1 MEIKV
6 FKKGDKSFMINTEKT
21 YQIVSKYDADAP
33 DGFKKENTTKTLDPL
48 AGVTSAVVV
57 SYDGSKGMYDTGL
70 SEASDALRKLY
81 PDPTERAKALKVIQE
96 HIQKPLLNVYTEEQL
111 DPRNFEFWD
120 EFSYKYSLD
129 SLLDPKKPK
138 DRFILYSS
146 ILHGKLAPSEFS
158 SDPHFK
164 LTAQFAVE
172 CKDYLVDTITQREL
186 DNSKARAKFF
196 TLLEDDKKSLVNL
209 LDWIGIRGVDKA
221 DNGLLNS
228 VFVNWL
234 SVDERQNTKQ
244 FLEVYEEYYKSSAG
258 QKVVEVYNHLKN
270 LTKQNKVV
278 VSKEGVT
285 LGDTILEEAKD
296 LKQAAK
302 LIAKNKTHL
311 ATLSQLIE
319 AK

>member
-1 MEIKV
+1 M
-6 FKKGDKSFMINTEKT
+6 
-21 YQIVSKYDADAP
+21 
-33 DGFKKENTTKTLDPL
+33 
-48 AGVTSAVVV
+48 
-57 SYDGSKGMYDTGL
+57 
-70 SEASDALRKLY
+70 
-81 PDPTERAKALKVIQE
+81 
-96 HIQKPLLNVYTEEQL
+96 
-111 DPRNFEFWD
+111 
-120 EFSYKYSLD
+120 
-129 SLLDPKKPK
+129 
-138 DRFILYSS
+138 
-146 ILHGKLAPSEFS
+146 
-158 SDPHFK
+158 
-164 LTAQFAVE
+164 
-172 CKDYLVDTITQREL
+172 
-186 DNSKARAKFF
+186 
-196 TLLEDDKKSLVNL
+196 LEDDKKSLVNL

-270 LTKQNKVV
+270 LTKQNRVV